1 LLAAGPLFHPD
12 GPGKFEWRLGV
23 GALVD
28 VLPRRVV
35 QSEQKEIPQIVLQA
49 RVGLPFGFSAD
60 ARLSAIVINNQVE
73 LGVAWTYQA
82 GLVSLSVHD
91 HQGFWFGAL
100 GVQGFNASGW
110 GSLNKP
116 GFSVGLPMGSVRF
129 TLTGE
134 AIYTFGQRVKLG
146 TDTIARG
153 ELIFAGVGAMLT
165 VENLLDG
172 GGLWY
177 FGLGIYRTTPN
188 YQAWLAFSDQRF
200 ALPYPRLVGG
210 YAF

>member
-1 LLAAGPLFHPD
+1 
-12 GPGKFEWRLGV
+12 V

-116 GFSVGLPMGSVRF
+116 GISVGLPMGSVRF